1 MLAFVIT
8 KRLAPMAEGVLP
20 GASVVGPDSVP
31 VSGSAIAA
39 PGLIRCE
46 KTNAEAAALSLQI
59 NLDAKALATLKAEPL
74 PDGSALRPMGE
85 LVLQTCLLPERD
97 RPYLL
102 TLELARHRV
111 MLILNK
117 LEEWQAFE
125 SLADDPVMSVV
136 DHARDAFT
144 RALVALPHGA
154 EPDDE
159 ADRLALRALW
169 IAMEASER
177 LAVRQAELDFGAP
190 ARAEMHARA
199 ADDIGATQ
207 PVLHPTRSGLVLAHA
222 PAIGCAISPLVFS
235 EQARALVSRT
245 ADFITMPV
253 RWVEMEPAEGEYAFA
268 RTDRWIEWAVRAAK
282 LPVVAGP
289 VVDFR
294 PHAVPEWLYIWENDY
309 DTLRELV
316 YEHMKAVVTRYRRTV
331 SRWTVCSGLHANRNF
346 AFTFEQMIDLTRI
359 CVLVVR
365 KLHPKAKVQVEIVE
379 PWGEHHSADRR
390 SLPPTLYAEMLAQ
403 AGIQFDTLALRVQM
417 GVPAPGLATR
427 DLMAFS
433 AMLDQ
438 YAALDRPIALSAVG
452 VPAAPVEPQ
461 AIADPADPSDL
472 SDPGDL
478 GSAQGTEAD
487 PNAGRSGGS
496 WRQAW
501 SPQSQADWASA
512 YLSVALAKPYIQSV
526 CWQDLVDPPSS
537 AEMPKGALADASF
550 SARPVL
556 ERLADLRGALVR
568 GEMPAQAR
576 AFAGHPM
583 AIQPTA

>member
-1 MLAFVIT
+1 MLAFAVT
-8 KRLAPMAEGVLP
+8 KRLAPPAQGVLH

-31 VSGSAIAA
+31 VTGSAIAE

-46 KTNAEAAALSLQI
+46 KTNAEAAALSLQV
-59 NLDAKALATLKAEPL
+59 NLDARALATIDADPL
-74 PDGSALRPMGE
+74 PDGSPLRPMGE
-85 LVLQTCLLPERD
+85 LILQTCLLPERD

-125 SLADDPVMSVV
+125 SLADDPVMPVV

-154 EPDDE
+154 APDDD

-177 LAVRQAELDFGAP
+177 LAVRQAELDFGGP

-199 ADDIGATQ
+199 ADDLGASQ
-207 PVLHPTRSGLVLAHA
+207 PVLHPTRAGLVLPHA

-235 EQARALVSRT
+235 EQAKGLAANT

-253 RWVEMEPAEGEYAFA
+253 RWIEMEPAEGEYAFA
-268 RTDRWIEWAVRAAK
+268 RTDRWIEWAVRTAK

-309 DTLRELV
+309 ETLRELV

-452 VPAAPVEPQ
+452 VPAAPIDT
-461 AIADPADPSDL
+461 ASLADPDAPAEEPDE
-472 SDPGDL
+472 PG
-478 GSAQGTEAD
+478 AA
-487 PNAGRSGGS
+487 RSGGT
-496 WRQAW
+496 WRQPW
-501 SPQSQADWASA
+501 SPQAQADWASA
-512 YLSVALAKPYIQSV
+512 FLSVALAKPFVQSV
-526 CWQDLVDPPSS
+526 CWQDLADPPSS
-537 AEMPKGALADASF
+537 AEMPKGALADAAF
-550 SARPVL
+550 APRPVH
-556 ERLADLRGALVR
+556 ERLAALRSALIR
-568 GEMPAQAR
+568 GDMPAQAR
-576 AFAGHPM
+576 AFAGP
-583 AIQPTA
+583 ARAPQPTA